1 MSSDT
6 MNPIDALAH
15 EHSSPGEKF
24 YPAFAVTPELTQRA
38 QELVAL
44 YPEGKSQSAV
54 LPILHLVQEKFG
66 FISEPSIKWTAEMT
80 KTSVIHV
87 TGVVTFYPG
96 LHRHCP
102 GKFHI
107 RICRT
112 LSCALG
118 GGEELMDYIC
128 EKTNIDRKAITD
140 ENYVGISPDGVWSI
154 EAVECLANCGFGPN
168 LLVNSKLHSRV
179 DKDAVDALIAEYSQT
194 L

>member
-1 MSSDT
+1 
-6 MNPIDALAH
+6 MNPINALAH

-24 YPAFAVTPELTQRA
+24 YPSFEISPELTQRA

-44 YPEGKSQSAV
+44 YPEGKSKSAV

-66 FISEPSIKWTAEMT
+66 YISEPSIKWTAEMT
-80 KTSVIHV
+80 QTSVIHV

-112 LSCALG
+112 LSCALN
-118 GGEELMDYIC
+118 GGEELFAYLC
-128 EKTNIDRKAITD
+128 EKTGINRQAITD
-140 ENYVGISPDGVWSI
+140 ENYVGISDDGVWSI

-168 LLVNSKLHSRV
+168 VLINSKLYSQV
-179 DKDAVDALIAEYSQT
+179 DKQKVDELIAEYSQSV
-194 L
+194 